1 VFIRRFWQRLRVAP
15 SVVYHRSM
23 SEDPTRQ
30 FRLDGHVALVT
41 GASSGI
47 GATLAS
53 ALAAAGARVAL
64 AARRLDRI
72 EALAARI
79 VADGGSALPIVL
91 DVTEHAAIS
100 PAFDAIERAL
110 GTVDVLI
117 NNAGM
122 AEPALFLKT
131 DDGALERTMAT
142 NFTAP
147 WQVAAEAARR
157 LVAAGRPGSIV
168 NVASV
173 LALGAAPG
181 YAAYSASKGALVQL
195 TRTLALEFVRHR
207 IRVNA
212 LAPGWFVSEMNEA
225 FFASDKGKAY
235 LQRMPPGRT
244 GELHELVGPTLLLA
258 SDAGSYVNGV
268 VLAVDGAHHAAL
280 V

>member
-1 VFIRRFWQRLRVAP
+1 MP
-15 SVVYHRSM
+15 
-23 SEDPTRQ
+23 EDPTRQ
-30 FRLDGHVALVT
+30 FRLDGRIAFVT

-47 GATLAS
+47 GATLAR

-64 AARRLDRI
+64 VARRLDRI
-72 EALAARI
+72 ESLAERI
-79 VADGGSALPIVL
+79 EGEGGSALPVSL
-91 DVTEHAAIS
+91 DVTDRAAI
-100 PAFDAIERAL
+100 PGAFDAVERRF
-110 GTVDVLI
+110 GVVDVVI

-131 DDGALERTMAT
+131 DAAALERTMST

-147 WQVAAEAARR
+147 WHIAAEAARR
-157 LVAAGRPGSIV
+157 LIAAGRPGSII

-173 LALGAAPG
+173 LALGTAPG

-195 TRTLALEFVRHR
+195 TRSMALEFVRHR

-225 FFASDKGKAY
+225 FFASEKGKAY
-235 LQRMPPGRT
+235 VQRMPPGRT

-268 VLAVDGAHHAAL
+268 VLPVDGAHHAAL